1 MGNPVVH
8 FEIVGKDPQALQ
20 RFYSDAFGWR
30 MQGGLPTYAMAYTG
44 GEGGI
49 DGGVGAAPDGGGAS
63 RVTVYVQ
70 VEDLD
75 AALRKIE
82 RLGGSQLVG
91 PSDVPGGPVF
101 ALFAD
106 PAGNLVGLLKAGSGQ
121 GAR

>member
-30 MQGGLPTYAMAYTG
+30 MEGGLPTYRMAYTG

-49 DGGVGAAPDGGGAS
+49 DGGVGAAPDGEAT

-75 AALRKIE
+75 AALRTIE
-82 RLGGSQLVG
+82 RLGGSRVAG
-91 PSDVPGGPVF
+91 PTDVPDGPIF
-101 ALFAD
+101 ALFTD

-121 GAR
+121 GGR